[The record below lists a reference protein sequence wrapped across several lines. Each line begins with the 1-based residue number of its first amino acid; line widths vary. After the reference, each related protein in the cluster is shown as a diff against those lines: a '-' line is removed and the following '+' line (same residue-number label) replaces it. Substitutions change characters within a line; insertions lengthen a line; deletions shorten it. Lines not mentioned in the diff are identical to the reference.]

1 MRNNKLQFIARR
13 EAAVRREFLLMTNT
27 ADTDCLERV
36 RDSHRLRFTEEV
48 KQKSDKPAM
57 SVFDAAMGKGMTF
70 SAASFLAL

>member
-1 MRNNKLQFIARR
+1 MRNNKLQFIAGRNT
-13 EAAVRREFLLMTNT
+13 AVHREFLLTTNT

-36 RDSHRLRFTEEV
+36 RDSRHLRFTEEV

-70 SAASFLAL
+70 SAACFLGL